1 MVIEGVQSLA
11 MADLS
16 SLGSLDQLTGISEQ
30 LLMAAKGLYDLIPD
44 QILGII
50 SGKILTFNIYQ
61 DRWVLEL
68 LFRAFLILL

>member
-16 SLGSLDQLTGISEQ
+16 SLSSLDQLTGISDQLTGISDQ
-30 LLMAAKGLYDLIPD
+30 LLMAAEGLYDLIPD

-50 SGKILTFNIYQ
+50 SGKILTFNIP
-61 DRWVLEL
+61 R
-68 LFRAFLILL
+68 

>member
-1 MVIEGVQSLA
+1 MVIEGVQSFA

>member
-16 SLGSLDQLTGISEQ
+16 SLSSIDQLTGISDQ
-30 LLMAAKGLYDLIPD
+30 LLMAAEGLYDLIPD

-50 SGKILTFNIYQ
+50 SGKILTFNIP
-61 DRWVLEL
+61 R
-68 LFRAFLILL
+68 